1 MTETGAPSVQGVQKQ
16 QDTAAQR
23 SQSRGTEPGHSAS
36 QLVTEH
42 GRTSIAGDVVAKV
55 AGMAAREIA
64 GVHDFGGG
72 AARAFGAIRDK
83 LGADE
88 GVTRGISVD
97 VGERQAAVDVDLVVD
112 YGVTM
117 PDLADA
123 VRTNVIS
130 AVERMCGL
138 EVTEVNV
145 LVDDV
150 YLPRQEELV
159 GARPERRVE

>member
-1 MTETGAPSVQGVQKQ
+1 MTETGAPSVQGVQN

-23 SQSRGTEPGHSAS
+23 SQSQSAEPGHASS

-42 GRTSIAGDVVAKV
+42 GRTSIADDVVAKI
-55 AGMAAREIA
+55 AGMAAREIS
-64 GVHDFGGG
+64 GVHDFGAGT
-72 AARAFGAIRDK
+72 ARAFGAIKEK

-88 GVTRGISVD
+88 GVTRGISVE

-117 PDLADA
+117 PDLAEA

-150 YLPRQEELV
+150 YLPREEELV